1 MHCPLFAVTTVLEA
15 VFDAEFILYRYYAV
29 KVWSGLVLFDA
40 EFTFDRHQFWT
51 WRWVVRRRQ
60 LSREHSPGAF
70 EEHPFQ
76 SVRQNSSFWSLRKNL
91 VELENKLDALCLI
104 SPQGKAKNL
113 GASLRYCRPAAK
125 EVSVLKS
132 ESCIMYV
139 PALSVLSE
147 FTPFLKHKF

>member
-1 MHCPLFAVTTVLEA
+1 MVYYIR
-15 VFDAEFILYRYYAV
+15 ILA
-29 KVWSGLVLFDA
+29 KSEIDNGL
-40 EFTFDRHQFWT
+40 T
-51 WRWVVRRRQ
+51 
-60 LSREHSPGAF
+60 
-70 EEHPFQ
+70 
-76 SVRQNSSFWSLRKNL
+76 
-91 VELENKLDALCLI
+91 LCLI

-132 ESCIMYV
+132 ESCIIYV